1 MVAFGDE
8 RTIEQDPGFALRIM
22 VDIALMALSPAVNAP
37 TTAVQ
42 VLDHLEETLR
52 TIGRAELE
60 RQSRRCD
67 ENGRLRVVIPTPGWD
82 QYLALGVAEI
92 RLYGGSAI
100 QVVRRLRALLQT
112 LRSTVRP
119 EYRAAV
125 EAELARLDRTVVEK
139 FADSVDVNQANA
151 ADRQGIGGPQA

>member
-1 MVAFGDE
+1 
-8 RTIEQDPGFALRIM
+8 
-22 VDIALMALSPAVNAP
+22 
-37 TTAVQ
+37 
-42 VLDHLEETLR
+42 
-52 TIGRAELE
+52 
-60 RQSRRCD
+60 
-67 ENGRLRVVIPTPGWD
+67 
-82 QYLALGVAEI
+82 
-92 RLYGGSAI
+92 
-100 QVVRRLRALLQT
+100 VRRLRALLQT